1 MHRIWNDINTIR
13 PYQIFFSFFIKTN
26 FIIITMIV
34 CLKMLLSVCCDES
47 AIKSLFYRTWEHFGE
62 WFIKRPY
69 NNEINNLI
77 FVRVKIYFSK
87 KFNVR
92 DILNYKIAYLSLWER
107 KEIFLQWNKR
117 KLLSLVFGVL
127 TSFNLARKYLTNR
140 FYPPWKWSFEWK
152 ISKFER
158 FSNFG
163 KKSVYVF

>member
-1 MHRIWNDINTIR
+1 MTWIVNTTANAWSRPSNFGSWGNIWVRTTTRSRIWNDINTIR

-107 KEIFLQWNKR
+107 EEIFYNEIKE
-117 KLLSLVFGVL
+117 
-127 TSFNLARKYLTNR
+127 N
-140 FYPPWKWSFEWK
+140 FY
-152 ISKFER
+152 R
-158 FSNFG
+158 
-163 KKSVYVF
+163 